1 MRLQLLGSSLAML
14 WMVTPA
20 PAHATSMAGPLRAM
34 PAALSAGV
42 IGPHAR
48 RSAATALTPG
58 APLPRSGA
66 TSPRE
71 DYTLLSQGSD
81 TTVLSGVRIAA
92 VLDGGSWIELADGTR
107 WEVYLADRPNADNWR
122 PGDFV
127 NVRFLPIRLGVKG
140 RFAYQLVNGREGNE
154 AAVRFS
160 GVSGE

>member
-1 MRLQLLGSSLAML
+1 MRLQLLGGSLAML
-14 WMVTPA
+14 WLATPA
-20 PAHATSMAGPLRAM
+20 PAHATSGARALRAI
-34 PAALSAGV
+34 PPTLSAGV
-42 IGPHAR
+42 MAPHVHHR
-48 RSAATALTPG
+48 TATALTPG
-58 APLPRSGA
+58 APLPRSSA

-107 WEVYLADRPNADNWR
+107 WEVYLADRPSTDNWR
-122 PGDFV
+122 AGDFV
-127 NVRFLPIRLGVKG
+127 NVRFLPIRLGDKG

>member
-1 MRLQLLGSSLAML
+1 MRLQLLGGSLAML
-14 WMVTPA
+14 WLATPA
-20 PAHATSMAGPLRAM
+20 PAHATSGARALRAI
-34 PAALSAGV
+34 PPTLSAGV
-42 IGPHAR
+42 MAPHVHHR
-48 RSAATALTPG
+48 TATALTPG
-58 APLPRSGA
+58 APLPRSDA

-71 DYTLLSQGSD
+71 GYTLLSQGSD

>member
-1 MRLQLLGSSLAML
+1 MRLQLLGGSLAML
-14 WMVTPA
+14 WLATPA
-20 PAHATSMAGPLRAM
+20 PAHATSGARALRAI
-34 PAALSAGV
+34 PPTLSAGV
-42 IGPHAR
+42 MAPHVHHR
-48 RSAATALTPG
+48 TATALTPG
-58 APLPRSGA
+58 APLPRSDA

-71 DYTLLSQGSD
+71 GYTLLSQGSD

-107 WEVYLADRPNADNWR
+107 WEVFLADRPSTDNWR
-122 PGDFV
+122 AGDFV
-127 NVRFLPIRLGVKG
+127 NVRFLPIRLGDKG

>member
-20 PAHATSMAGPLRAM
+20 PAHATSTARAVRAM
-34 PAALSAGV
+34 PTMLSAGV
-42 IGPHAR
+42 MAPHVR
-48 RSAATALTPG
+48 HRTVTALAPG
-58 APLPRSGA
+58 APPPRSTA

-71 DYTLLSQGSD
+71 DYTLLSRGSD
-81 TTVLSGVRIAA
+81 TTVVSGVRIAA

-107 WEVYLADRPNADNWR
+107 WEVFLADRPSTDNWR

-127 NVRFLPIRLGVKG
+127 SVRLLPIRLGDKG

-160 GVSGE
+160 GVSGQ

>member
-1 MRLQLLGSSLAML
+1 
-14 WMVTPA
+14 
-20 PAHATSMAGPLRAM
+20 M